1 LNPTQD
7 IGRWLAY
14 LTFDF
19 MGDLAFGG
27 MFELLKAG
35 EDKEGYLDQ
44 LQSLIKSTSLIE
56 HHLPELGKI
65 LRSENPEYVY

>member
-1 LNPTQD
+1 
-7 IGRWLAY
+7 
-14 LTFDF
+14 